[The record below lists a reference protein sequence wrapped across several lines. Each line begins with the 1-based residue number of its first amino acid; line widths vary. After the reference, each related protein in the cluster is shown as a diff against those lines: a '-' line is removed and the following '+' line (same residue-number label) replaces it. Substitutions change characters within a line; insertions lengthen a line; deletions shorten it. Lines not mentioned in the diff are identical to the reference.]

1 MRFTVTEHV
10 PFPRDEVFRFQ
21 RDRLADVL
29 ERMPG
34 VASVEVLSREVD
46 GPRIRTVKR
55 WTGAV
60 AALPDAVRAA
70 VPESAVQWKDTA
82 IWDESRWAVD
92 WSMDLYGF
100 PGGLVAK
107 GRNRFD
113 ADGDETLVHVAGD
126 LALVPERIPGGGV
139 LRPLMPA
146 VERLILGQIRT
157 NLRRTLDAVAERLAE
172 GV

>member
-10 PFPRDEVFRFQ
+10 PSPREEVFRFQ
-21 RDRLADVL
+21 RDRVADVL
-29 ERMPG
+29 DRMPG
-34 VASVEVLSREVD
+34 VVSVEVLSREVE

-60 AALPDAVRAA
+60 DALPRAVRAA
-70 VPESAVQWKDTA
+70 VPESAAQWKDTA
-82 IWDESRWAVD
+82 VWDESRWAVD

-100 PGGLVAK
+100 PGGLVGR

-113 ADGDETLVHVAGD
+113 ADGDETIVQVTGELV
-126 LALVPERIPGGGV
+126 LVPGRIPGGAV
-139 LRPLMPA
+139 LRPLLPA
-146 VERLILGQIRT
+146 VERLILAQIRT
-157 NLRRTLDAVAERLAE
+157 NLRHTLDAIAERLAE